1 VISGVTEGYM
11 SEDIVGPLFSEEAP
25 EVPLTNAPLAR
36 VLAQVRFPEIQSVQD
51 KRFVAGFQERI
62 RRTYP
67 RANFETLNGV
77 MLGPTPQMTTST
89 IWRYFDNARKWRI
102 SLSDTFMSFE
112 TKAYTSRKDFTDRF
126 RDLLE
131 QLGQTI
137 APTHIDRI
145 GIRYVDQI
153 ALEEEESMSDM
164 LRKEMIGVNDII
176 GATHHMV
183 SELEGETKEG
193 RVLVRWGHMPPDA
206 SHDPE
211 VMPALQQ
218 RSWFL
223 DVDSFRSYEEEA
235 AEFDSNAAAD
245 VTYSLATRAY
255 TIFRWSVT
263 DQFLDRYGRE
273 TA

>member
-1 VISGVTEGYM
+1 MT
-11 SEDIVGPLFSEEAP
+11 EDIVGPLFSEEAP
-25 EVPLTNAPLAR
+25 EVQLTNAPLAR

-67 RANFETLNGV
+67 RANFETINGV
-77 MLGPTPQMTTST
+77 MLGPTPQMTTSA

-112 TKAYTSRKDFTDRF
+112 TNAYTSRKDFTDRL

-153 ALEEEESMSDM
+153 ALEENESMSHM

-176 GATHHMV
+176 GATHYMV

-211 VMPALQQ
+211 VMPALHQ

-235 AEFDSNAAAD
+235 VEFNASAAAD
-245 VTYSLATRAY
+245 VIYSLATRAY

-263 DQFLDRYGRE
+263 DQFLDRYGRK
-273 TA
+273 TT